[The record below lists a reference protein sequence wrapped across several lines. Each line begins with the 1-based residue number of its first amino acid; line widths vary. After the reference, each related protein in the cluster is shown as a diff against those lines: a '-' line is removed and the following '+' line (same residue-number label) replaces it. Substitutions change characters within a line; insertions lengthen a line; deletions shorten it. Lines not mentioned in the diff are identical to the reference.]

1 MYTNAI
7 KSINIK
13 YMVHKDENKNNNRA
27 AATLPTYGPDGTEY
41 VTVGFMMQF
50 KIDLL
55 EILGMR
61 FNDIENKYEMLE
73 KDVRKT
79 NKRVDVL
86 ISQNALEH
94 HDFDV
99 RITASSAI

>member
-1 MYTNAI
+1 
-7 KSINIK
+7 
-13 YMVHKDENKNNNRA
+13 MVHKDEKRNNNTA
-27 AATLPTYGPDGTEY
+27 STLPVYGPDGTEY

-50 KIDLL
+50 KSDLL

-61 FNDIENKYEMLE
+61 FNDVENKYEMLE

-79 NKRVDVL
+79 NKRVDTLV
-86 ISQNALEH
+86 SQNALEH

-99 RITASSAI
+99 RITALSAI

>member
-1 MYTNAI
+1 
-7 KSINIK
+7 
-13 YMVHKDENKNNNRA
+13 MVHKDENRNNSNA
-27 AATLPTYGPDGTEY
+27 STLPACGPDGTEY

-50 KIDLL
+50 KTDLL

-79 NKRVDVL
+79 NKRVDAL

>member
-1 MYTNAI
+1 
-7 KSINIK
+7 
-13 YMVHKDENKNNNRA
+13 MVHKDENKNNNNVPS
-27 AATLPTYGPDGTEY
+27 TLPPYGPDGTEY

-50 KIDLL
+50 KTDLL

-61 FNDIENKYEMLE
+61 FNDVENKYEMLE
-73 KDVRKT
+73 RDVRKT
-79 NKRVDVL
+79 NKRVDAL

-99 RITASSAI
+99 RITASSSI